1 MNEVAS
7 KYDITAIRSDFPILE
22 QEING
27 RLLVYFDNA
36 ASSQKPLKVVD
47 AVRDYYLNDH
57 SNIHRGVHA
66 LARRATEAYENS
78 RTRIAA
84 YINASAR
91 ESVIFTS
98 GTTDGINLVAFTWGR
113 ANLRRGDVI
122 LISALEH
129 HSNLV
134 PWQMVA
140 AEKGAEIKIIPIDDR
155 GVIDLDT
162 YRDLLTLKPKLVAVN
177 HVSNAL
183 GTINPVKEMTSL
195 AKAAGALVLIDGAQ
209 SVPHTTVDVTDINC
223 DFYAFS
229 GHKAYGPTGVGV
241 LYGKMEL
248 LEAMPP
254 WRGGGE
260 MIASVTYEQ
269 STWNE
274 LPYKFEAGTPNMA
287 GVIGLAAALDWMESI
302 GVSSI
307 SNHEAELTRYATEQL
322 KLIPGIRII
331 GEAPQKAGVISFL
344 AGEIHP
350 YDLGTLL
357 DQMGIAVR
365 TGHHCTEPLMHRLGI
380 PGTVRASFA
389 AYNTHEEIDRFIEAT
404 AKAVSM
410 LE

>member
-195 AKAAGALVLIDGAQ
+195 AKSAGALVLIDGAQ

-229 GHKAYGPTGVGV
+229 GHKAYGPTGVGI

-287 GVIGLAAALDWMESI
+287 GVIGLAAALDWMESV

-307 SNHEAELTRYATEQL
+307 SKHEAELTRYATEQL